1 MTGHYPPSVET
12 ARAYYNSSDADHFY
26 AVIWGGEDIHT
37 GIYESTLDT
46 IAQASRR
53 TEEKIVS
60 LLKLDKSSRVLDVG
74 SGYGGPARYL
84 AKTTGC
90 RVDCLN
96 ISDVQNQR
104 TQQLNEQ
111 QGMTAQV
118 QIIEGSFEEMP
129 IPDQQY
135 DVVVSQDAI
144 LHSGDRS
151 QVLKEV
157 ARVLKSGG
165 DFIFTDPMQTDNCPA
180 GVLQPVLDRIH
191 LKSLGSFSFYTQT
204 AQTVG
209 LEVVQLIDM
218 PEQLINHYARVLK
231 EVEMRYED
239 MLKICSKDYLDR
251 MNVGLRH
258 WVKSGQLGYLTWGLL
273 HFRKK

>member
-1 MTGHYPPSVET
+1 MTRHYPPSVET

-37 GIYESTLDT
+37 GIYESDADS

-60 LLKLDKSSRVLDVG
+60 LLKLDETSRVLDVG

-84 AKTTGC
+84 TKITGC

-111 QGMTAQV
+111 QGMAAKI

-180 GVLQPVLDRIH
+180 EVLQPVLDRIH
-191 LKSLGSFSFYTQT
+191 LNSLGSFNFYTQT
-204 AQTVG
+204 AQMIG
-209 LEVVQLIDM
+209 LEVVQLIEM
-218 PEQLINHYARVLK
+218 PEQLINHYGRVLK
-231 EVEMRYED
+231 EVEARYED

-251 MNVGLRH
+251 MKVGLKH
-258 WVKSGQLGYLTWGLL
+258 WVSLWSTGLSHLG
-273 HFRKK
+273 HFTF